1 VNVLLKKLELPDLG
15 QPGDVPE
22 LPPYVFQTR
31 LAQFESAREHA
42 LLDAMMIYADREH
55 AANMAWLT
63 GFSPR
68 FEEAIWVQVAG
79 RKPTLLLGNEN
90 LDYARHVVPL
100 ECDFVLYQT
109 LSLADQPRNRNVRL
123 EQLLQQA
130 GLGMNM
136 RVGLIGWK
144 PMPELDVPHWIV
156 RAVQDV
162 TNLQPVN
169 VTHLLMDAGSG
180 LRAVLEPEMIRFAEH
195 AGRVTSRAIR
205 AAIHNIK
212 IGSSEHQ
219 IANHLVSH
227 GLELSCHPMVNFART
242 IPSGL
247 GSPRNR
253 RAERGGYA
261 QVAFGVIGSLT
272 CRAGRIVMPS
282 DADED
287 HYLEI
292 VMNYLLMVHAW
303 YASLRVGVS
312 GGEVFQAAN
321 AARNTLWNFALN
333 PGHLIH
339 LDEWLSSP
347 FYAGSRLTLQSGM
360 AIQQDII
367 PVPDPGKTSG
377 KAVLNMEDGLILA
390 DGDLRAQLEKLDP
403 ALMRRC
409 LKRRDWMHRL
419 GYVLHEDVLPVSDMA
434 GAFFPFLLEPE
445 VTVRFG

>member
-1 VNVLLKKLELPDLG
+1 VNVLFEKFELPDLG

-22 LPPYVFQTR
+22 LPPYVFQAR
-31 LAQFESAREHA
+31 LAQLESAREHA
-42 LLDAMMIYADREH
+42 GLDAIVIYADREH

-90 LDYARHVVPL
+90 LEFARHVVPL

-123 EQLLQQA
+123 EQLVQHA
-130 GLGMNM
+130 GLGINM
-136 RVGLIGWK
+136 RVGLVGWK
-144 PMPELDVPHWIV
+144 PMPDLDVPHWIV

-169 VTHLLMDAGSG
+169 AAHLLMDAGSG
-180 LRAVLEPEMIRFAEH
+180 LRTVMEPEMIQFAEH
-195 AGRVTSRAIR
+195 AGRITSRAIR
-205 AAIHNIK
+205 AAIFNIK
-212 IGSSEHQ
+212 IGSSERQ
-219 IANHLVSH
+219 IANDLVSH
-227 GLELSCHPMVNFART
+227 GLELSCHPMVNFARNM
-242 IPSGL
+242 PSGL

-253 RAERGGYA
+253 RAEHGGYA

-272 CRAGRIVMPS
+272 CRGGRVVMPS
-282 DADED
+282 DTDADD
-287 HYLEI
+287 YLEI
-292 VMNYLLMVHAW
+292 VTNYLLVVRAW
-303 YASLRVGVS
+303 YAGLRVGAT

-321 AARNTLWNFALN
+321 ATRNTLWDFALN

-347 FYAGSRLTLQSGM
+347 FYAGSRLKLQSGT

-367 PVPDPGKTSG
+367 PMPHSGNTSG
-377 KAVLNMEDGLILA
+377 NAVLNMEDGLILA
-390 DGDLRAQLEKLDP
+390 DGELRNQLRELDP
-403 ALMRRC
+403 ALMQRC
-409 LKRRDWMHRL
+409 RARRDWMHHL
-419 GYVLHEDVLPVSDMA
+419 GYALHEDVLPVSDMA

-445 VTVRFG
+445 ITVRFG

>member
-1 VNVLLKKLELPDLG
+1 MSILFEKLELPDLG

-22 LPPYVFQTR
+22 IGPAVFQAR
-31 LAQFESAREHA
+31 FRQLEQAREKA
-42 LLDAMMIYADREH
+42 GLDAVLIYADREH

-90 LDYARHVVPL
+90 LDYARHVVRL
-100 ECDFVLYQT
+100 ECNFVLYQT
-109 LSLADQPRNRNVRL
+109 LSLPDQPRDKNVRL
-123 EQLLQQA
+123 EQLLQHA
-130 GLGMNM
+130 GLGINM

-169 VTHLLMDAGSG
+169 ATHLLMDAGSG
-180 LRAVLEPEMIRFAEH
+180 LRTVLEPEMIRFFEH
-195 AGRVTSRAIR
+195 AARITSRAIR
-205 AAIHNIK
+205 AAIFNIQ
-212 IGSSEHQ
+212 IGSSERE
-219 IANHLVSH
+219 IANDLVSH

-242 IPSGL
+242 ILSGL

-272 CRAGRIVMPS
+272 CRAGRVVTHD
-282 DADED
+282 DADAD
-287 HYLEI
+287 DYLEI
-292 VMNYLLMVHAW
+292 VTNYLTVVRAW
-303 YASLRVGVS
+303 YAHLHVGVT

-321 AARNTLWNFALN
+321 NARNNLWDFALN

-347 FYAGSRLTLQSGM
+347 FYAGSTLKLQSGT

-367 PVPDPGKTSG
+367 PVPHSGITSG
-377 KAVLNMEDGLILA
+377 NAVLNMEDGLILA
-390 DGDLRAQLEKLDP
+390 DGDLRVQLEKLDP
-403 ALMRRC
+403 ALMQRC
-409 LKRRDWMHRL
+409 QKRRDWMHRL
-419 GYVLHEDVLPVSDMA
+419 GYTLHEDVLPVSDIA
-434 GAFFPFLLEPE
+434 GAFFPFLLEPDI
-445 VTVRFG
+445 TVRFG